1 MYVSYKQ
8 VGHTEISWGHKHEQ
22 CRCNPLFEYQ
32 WMSFLEET
40 SPSETLKAALRDKEG
55 RKEETGEGCFLP
67 SKILELLLQVLRYV

>member
-1 MYVSYKQ
+1 
-8 VGHTEISWGHKHEQ
+8 
-22 CRCNPLFEYQ
+22 
-32 WMSFLEET
+32 MSFLEET